1 MLEEIV
7 EFCIFADQKKL
18 CLENLNA
25 HNNRNEEEAMNK
37 RLLII
42 AVLPA
47 IVISLFIFIKYST
60 AGGVIDHTVRVINDT
75 DYIADIT
82 LETYNGDTQSATVN
96 SRAEYKFH
104 TGKKCPS
111 CLYGSV
117 KESYSRTRRILYH
130 CVKSGQSALSPT
142 DCAQQLNCKSSS
154 HRLRP
159 FDNYTTGRGYH
170 FIKE

>member
-1 MLEEIV
+1 
-7 EFCIFADQKKL
+7 
-18 CLENLNA
+18 
-25 HNNRNEEEAMNK
+25 MNK
-37 RLLII
+37 RLLTI

-47 IVISLFIFIKYST
+47 ILITLFIFIKYST
-60 AGGVIDHTVRVINDT
+60 AGGVIDHTVKVINDT
-75 DYIADIT
+75 DYTANIT
-82 LETYNGDTQSATVN
+82 LQTFNGDTQSATVN
-96 SRAEYKFH
+96 SRTEYKFH

-117 KESYSRTRRILYH
+117 TESYSSTKRILYH
-130 CVKSGQSALSPT
+130 CIKSGDSALSPL
-142 DCAQQLNCKSSS
+142 DCSRLLTGDLNCKSSS

>member
-1 MLEEIV
+1 
-7 EFCIFADQKKL
+7 
-18 CLENLNA
+18 
-25 HNNRNEEEAMNK
+25 MNK

-75 DYIADIT
+75 DYTANIT
-82 LETYNGDTQSATVN
+82 LQTFNGDTQSATVN

-117 KESYSRTRRILYH
+117 TESYSSTKRILYH
-130 CVKSGQSALSPT
+130 CIKKWRECPLP
-142 DCAQQLNCKSSS
+142 D
-154 HRLRP
+154 RLRSDAQRRSELQIFLTP
-159 FDNYTTGRGYH
+159 IAGV
-170 FIKE
+170 

>member
-1 MLEEIV
+1 
-7 EFCIFADQKKL
+7 
-18 CLENLNA
+18 
-25 HNNRNEEEAMNK
+25 MNK
-37 RLLII
+37 RLLAI

-60 AGGVIDHTVRVINDT
+60 AGGVIDHTVTVINDT
-75 DYIADIT
+75 DGQAHIVLQT
-82 LETYNGDTQSATVN
+82 FNGDTQDATVN
-96 SRAEYKFH
+96 SRTEYKFH

-117 KESYSRTRRILYH
+117 TESYSSTKRILYH
-130 CVKSGQSALSPT
+130 CIKSGRDALSPL
-142 DCAQQLNCKSSS
+142 DCARLLEGDLNCKSSS

-159 FDNYTTGRGYH
+159 FDNYTTGRGYA